1 MLNAVHAVHEEK
13 IVHCDLKPA
22 NFLLVQGTLKL
33 IDFGISKAILN
44 DTTNIVRE
52 NQVGTVNYMSPE
64 ALQESSA
71 SLERGK
77 LKIGRPSDIW
87 SLGCI
92 LYEMAYGRPP
102 FAAFTT
108 LIQRLHKILDPSY
121 EIEFPAQP
129 AVSPDLITTIRG
141 CLKRPPK
148 ERLTLH
154 QLQQHPFLQPQKSIV
169 APDSVLVSRTQIQT
183 LLEKF
188 AEAYPNI
195 NPSHLTDRIFNQW
208 RQEQQQH
215 GNKR

>member
-1 MLNAVHAVHEEK
+1 MLRAVNAVHEEK

-22 NFLLVQGTLKL
+22 NFLLVQGCLKL

-44 DTTNIVRE
+44 DTTNIVRD

-71 SLERGK
+71 TLERGK

-102 FAAFTT
+102 FAAFTQ
-108 LIQRLHKILDPSY
+108 LINRLHKILDPSY

-129 AVSPDLITTIRG
+129 AVNNELITTIRG
-141 CLKRPPK
+141 CLQRPPK
-148 ERLTLH
+148 QRFTLQ
-154 QLQQHPFLQPQKSIV
+154 QLQSHPFLQPRSIS
-169 APDSVLVSRTQIQT
+169 PDCVLVSRHQIQV
-183 LLEKF
+183 LLNKF
-188 AEAYPNI
+188 AEMYPGI
-195 NPSHLTDRIFNQW
+195 DPAILTDRILHQW
-208 RQEQQQH
+208 QH
-215 GNKR
+215 ENKR

>member
-1 MLNAVHAVHEEK
+1 MLAAVNAVHQAK

-64 ALQESSA
+64 ALQESSIA
-71 SLERGK
+71 LDRGK

-92 LYEMAYGRPP
+92 LYEMTFARPP
-102 FAAFTT
+102 FAQFTT

-121 EIEFPAQP
+121 EIEFPTAFKN
-129 AVSPDLITTIRG
+129 SHLSDLIKN

-148 ERLTLH
+148 DRLTLA
-154 QLQQHPFLQPQKSIV
+154 QLSQHPFLKPIRV
-169 APDSVLVSRTQIQT
+169 DPDKVLVDRSQIQC
-183 LLEKF
+183 LVDKF
-188 AEAYPNI
+188 AESYPGI
-195 NPSHLTDRIFNQW
+195 NSSALTDRIFQQW
-208 RQEQQQH
+208 QREY
-215 GNKR
+215 KDKET

>member
-1 MLNAVHAVHEEK
+1 MLMAVNTVHEAK

-64 ALQESSA
+64 ALQEPTISVHDH
-71 SLERGK
+71 RGR

-92 LYEMAYGRPP
+92 LYEMTFGKPP
-102 FAAFTT
+102 FAQFTT
-108 LIQRLHKILDPSY
+108 LIQRLHKILDPVY
-121 EIEFPAQP
+121 EIEFPQNYP
-129 AVSPDLITTIRG
+129 NQQLINVIRG
-141 CLKRPPK
+141 CLLRPPK
-148 ERLTLH
+148 ERLTLP
-154 QLQQHPFLQPQKSIV
+154 QLFNDPFLKPKPPHDKS
-169 APDSVLVSRTQIQT
+169 DTVSITKDQIFN

-188 AEAYPNI
+188 SEAFPGIDANL
-195 NPSHLTDRIFNQW
+195 LTDRIYQQW
-208 RQEQQQH
+208 
-215 GNKR
+215 KK

>member
-1 MLNAVHAVHEEK
+1 MLMAVNTVHDAK

-64 ALQESSA
+64 ALQETTISA
-71 SLERGK
+71 QDHRGR

-92 LYEMAYGRPP
+92 LYEMTFGKPP
-102 FAAFTT
+102 FAQFTT
-108 LIQRLHKILDPSY
+108 LIQRLHKILDPGY
-121 EIEFPAQP
+121 EIEFPANYP
-129 AVSPDLITTIRG
+129 NSDLVGVIRG
-141 CLKRPPK
+141 CLMRPPK
-148 ERLTLH
+148 ERLTLP
-154 QLQQHPFLQPQKSIV
+154 QLFNHPLLKPGALLQTDRV
-169 APDSVLVSRTQIQT
+169 SVSKDQIYN

-188 AEAYPNI
+188 SEAYPGI
-195 NPSHLTDRIFNQW
+195 NPSLLTDRIFQQW
-208 RQEQQQH
+208 K
-215 GNKR
+215 NPK

>member
-1 MLNAVHAVHEEK
+1 MLRAVNAVHEEK

-22 NFLLVQGTLKL
+22 NFLLVQGSLKL

-44 DTTNIVRE
+44 DTTNIVRD

-102 FAAFTT
+102 FAAFTQ
-108 LIQRLHKILDPSY
+108 LINRLHKILDPSY
-121 EIEFPAQP
+121 EIEFPTVP
-129 AVSPDLITTIRG
+129 AVTSELIATIRG
-141 CLKRPPK
+141 CLQRPPK
-148 ERLTLH
+148 ERLTLL
-154 QLQQHPFLQPQKSIV
+154 QLQNHSFLQPRSIG
-169 APDSVLVSRTQIQT
+169 PDSVLVTRHQIQS
-183 LLEKF
+183 LLNKF
-188 AEAYPNI
+188 AEMYPGI
-195 NPSHLTDRIFNQW
+195 DPATLTNRILLQW
-208 RQEQQQH
+208 QH
-215 GNKR
+215 ENKR

>member
-1 MLNAVHAVHEEK
+1 MIQAVHTVHEAK

-33 IDFGISKAILN
+33 IDFGISKAIMN

-64 ALQESSA
+64 ALQETSISHDH
-71 SLERGK
+71 RGR

-92 LYEMAYGRPP
+92 LYEMTFGKPP
-102 FAAFTT
+102 FAQFNT
-108 LIQRLHKILDPSY
+108 LIQRLHKILDPAY
-121 EIEFPAQP
+121 EIEFPQNFP
-129 AVSPDLITTIRG
+129 NSDLINAIRG

-148 ERLTLH
+148 ERYT
-154 QLQQHPFLQPQKSIV
+154 LQQLFSHPFLKPISLPPTDI
-169 APDSVLVSRTQIQT
+169 DRVLVSRTEIYD

-188 AEAYPNI
+188 AEAYPGI
-195 NPSHLTDRIFNQW
+195 NPALLSERIFHQW
-208 RQEQQQH
+208 KQS
-215 GNKR
+215 K